1 MFSKT
6 VASVFYLLAA
16 FALLA
21 NAAVVDNEKR
31 QSEHILRETVA
42 DM

>member
-21 NAAVVDNEKR
+21 NAAVVDIEKR
-31 QSEHILRETVA
+31 KSENILRKTVA